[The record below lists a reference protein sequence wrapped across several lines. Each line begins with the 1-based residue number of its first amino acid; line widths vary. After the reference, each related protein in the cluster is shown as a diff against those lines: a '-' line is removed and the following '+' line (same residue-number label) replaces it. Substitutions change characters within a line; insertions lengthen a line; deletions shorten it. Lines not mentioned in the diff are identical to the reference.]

1 MFSEIILQLCL
12 SIASYNSLLDII
24 TQKISEVTES
34 NEMYEQRFA
43 QLHKQTED
51 LTKQEM
57 ASGIE
62 LTQISEKLFKMTNEL
77 NHTASELNNACI
89 TSVESQSALD
99 KEINKNN
106 DLQLLHSQLR
116 KENIELMEKQTN
128 HENAATQSITD
139 LTNKNRS
146 LWLRIIRKI

>member
-34 NEMYEQRFA
+34 NEMYEQHFA

-77 NHTASELNNACI
+77 
-89 TSVESQSALD
+89 
-99 KEINKNN
+99 
-106 DLQLLHSQLR
+106 
-116 KENIELMEKQTN
+116 MEKQTN